1 MIPQVIKSH
10 WRIAFK
16 SVLKAIKVTF
26 QTAAAAVRAHKYSFT
41 VADDLTEQR
50 RKHEKSLISF
60 ANEYLDRMT

>member
-10 WRIAFK
+10 WRLAFNAFLRA
-16 SVLKAIKVTF
+16 VKVTF

-60 ANEYLDRMT
+60 SNEYLDRMT